1 MASGHRTRARAEP
14 QWPGGPSGGPIWFLV
29 AICMWQLTVQTDMK
43 RVGDLPGAF
52 PPPLGPY
59 PQRPCHT
66 MAGVC
71 HLATDSGVCCPHR
84 PVIALPG
91 DPGPFLRALRCDAL
105 WQGQFQG
112 MRPGLGATPP
122 PVQAGGPR
130 WGRAPRT
137 LPGLPTCLQY
147 PWAPG
152 EGWGA
157 HLGPGAGW
165 QRGGSES
172 GVPVRSFLPGRGPQ
186 AERRMPS
193 RTHGSLPTAL
203 ARHHPPGPLGVLRR
217 VPASGARRL
226 HQART
231 PWHGELGPRGQRR
244 QVHVSVQQ
252 RFRPALPGR
261 VAPGLPLRRA
271 GGPRA
276 EHTSGPRPPDVLGE
290 AGAAPRS
297 DAGSGASRCSRERAW
312 QRLAR
317 GMAWGSPAVH
327 GENGLPRGGARG
339 DPDPALAWDT
349 LPEGSL
355 RGRLSV
361 RVALV
366 PTPQGRERR
375 TGVRGGL
382 SVSLVRLKGNWLC
395 KEVFGGGLWPRP

>member
-59 PQRPCHT
+59 PQRPRHT

-157 HLGPGAGW
+157 HLGPGAAW

-297 DAGSGASRCSRERAW
+297 NAGSGASRCSRERAW

-317 GMAWGSPAVH
+317 AMAWGSPAVH
-327 GENGLPRGGARG
+327 GENGASEGRGPRR
-339 DPDPALAWDT
+339 
-349 LPEGSL
+349 S
-355 RGRLSV
+355 
-361 RVALV
+361 
-366 PTPQGRERR
+366 
-375 TGVRGGL
+375 
-382 SVSLVRLKGNWLC
+382 
-395 KEVFGGGLWPRP
+395 

>member
-1 MASGHRTRARAEP
+1 
-14 QWPGGPSGGPIWFLV
+14 
-29 AICMWQLTVQTDMK
+29 
-43 RVGDLPGAF
+43 
-52 PPPLGPY
+52 
-59 PQRPCHT
+59 

-157 HLGPGAGW
+157 RLGPGAGW

-172 GVPVRSFLPGRGPQ
+172 GYLC
-186 AERRMPS
+186 APS
-193 RTHGSLPTAL
+193 S
-203 ARHHPPGPLGVLRR
+203 
-217 VPASGARRL
+217 
-226 HQART
+226 
-231 PWHGELGPRGQRR
+231 
-244 QVHVSVQQ
+244 
-252 RFRPALPGR
+252 
-261 VAPGLPLRRA
+261 RA
-271 GGPRA
+271 GGPGRA
-276 EHTSGPRPPDVLGE
+276 QDAEQDARLPPHGRRPAPPTWTTGRPPPRPCERGPAAASGADGRGTASSAHAGSAAKSTCQSSSASVRRSQDVSPPDCHCGGRAGRGRSTRPVPAPRTSWGRPAQLRGPMLGPE
-290 AGAAPRS
+290 PPAAP
-297 DAGSGASRCSRERAW
+297 GSAPGSAWPGAWRGALQRCTGRT
-312 QRLAR
+312 
-317 GMAWGSPAVH
+317 
-327 GENGLPRGGARG
+327 GLPRGGARG
-339 DPDPALAWDT
+339 DPDPALSWDT

-395 KEVFGGGLWPRP
+395 KEVFGGGLWPGP

>member
-231 PWHGELGPRGQRR
+231 AVARRARPTRAAPPSPR
-244 QVHVSVQQ
+244 VS
-252 RFRPALPGR
+252 PAALPSGAPRTCRPRTATAAGGR
-261 VAPGLPLRRA
+261 AAGGAHVRSPPPGRPGGGRRSSAVRCWVRSLPLLPGARLAAPGP
-271 GGPRA
+271 G
-276 EHTSGPRPPDVLGE
+276 
-290 AGAAPRS
+290 
-297 DAGSGASRCSRERAW
+297 
-312 QRLAR
+312 
-317 GMAWGSPAVH
+317 H
-327 GENGLPRGGARG
+327 GVGLSSGARG
-339 DPDPALAWDT
+339 ERAS
-349 LPEGSL
+349 EG
-355 RGRLSV
+355 RG
-361 RVALV
+361 
-366 PTPQGRERR
+366 PRR
-375 TGVRGGL
+375 
-382 SVSLVRLKGNWLC
+382 S
-395 KEVFGGGLWPRP
+395 

>member
-59 PQRPCHT
+59 PQRPRHT

-152 EGWGA
+152 EG
-157 HLGPGAGW
+157 
-165 QRGGSES
+165 
-172 GVPVRSFLPGRGPQ
+172 
-186 AERRMPS
+186 
-193 RTHGSLPTAL
+193 
-203 ARHHPPGPLGVLRR
+203 
-217 VPASGARRL
+217 
-226 HQART
+226 
-231 PWHGELGPRGQRR
+231 
-244 QVHVSVQQ
+244 
-252 RFRPALPGR
+252 
-261 VAPGLPLRRA
+261 
-271 GGPRA
+271 
-276 EHTSGPRPPDVLGE
+276 
-290 AGAAPRS
+290 
-297 DAGSGASRCSRERAW
+297 
-312 QRLAR
+312 
-317 GMAWGSPAVH
+317 
-327 GENGLPRGGARG
+327 
-339 DPDPALAWDT
+339 
-349 LPEGSL
+349 
-355 RGRLSV
+355 
-361 RVALV
+361 
-366 PTPQGRERR
+366 
-375 TGVRGGL
+375 
-382 SVSLVRLKGNWLC
+382 
-395 KEVFGGGLWPRP
+395 

>member
-59 PQRPCHT
+59 PQRPRHT

-137 LPGLPTCLQY
+137 LPGLPTRLQY

-157 HLGPGAGW
+157 
-165 QRGGSES
+165 R
-172 GVPVRSFLPGRGPQ
+172 
-186 AERRMPS
+186 
-193 RTHGSLPTAL
+193 
-203 ARHHPPGPLGVLRR
+203 
-217 VPASGARRL
+217 
-226 HQART
+226 
-231 PWHGELGPRGQRR
+231 
-244 QVHVSVQQ
+244 
-252 RFRPALPGR
+252 
-261 VAPGLPLRRA
+261 PGLDGREAGLRAGYLCAPSSRA
-271 GGPRA
+271 GGPRQSA
-276 EHTSGPRPPDVLGE
+276 GCRAGRTAPSPRPSPGTTHLDHWASSAASLRAGPGGCIRRGRRGTASSAHAGSAAKSTCQSSSASVRRSQDVSPPDCHCGGR
-290 AGAAPRS
+290 AGRGRSTRPVPAPRTSWGRPAQLRGRCWVRSLPLLPGARLAAP
-297 DAGSGASRCSRERAW
+297 GPG
-312 QRLAR
+312 
-317 GMAWGSPAVH
+317 H
-327 GENGLPRGGARG
+327 GVGLSSGARG
-339 DPDPALAWDT
+339 ERASK
-349 LPEGSL
+349 G
-355 RGRLSV
+355 RG
-361 RVALV
+361 
-366 PTPQGRERR
+366 PRR
-375 TGVRGGL
+375 
-382 SVSLVRLKGNWLC
+382 S
-395 KEVFGGGLWPRP
+395 